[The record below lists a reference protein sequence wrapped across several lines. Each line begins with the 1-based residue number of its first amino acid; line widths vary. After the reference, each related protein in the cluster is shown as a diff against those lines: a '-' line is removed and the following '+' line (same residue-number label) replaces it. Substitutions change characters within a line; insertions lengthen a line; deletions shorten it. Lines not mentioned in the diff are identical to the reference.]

1 MISTRTLALGAAFA
15 LLATACGLG
24 LSPRAE
30 RAGTEPAASA
40 DVAAS
45 DPADAAGGAGAPRP
59 LPGLDTSGL
68 SQREQKA
75 FWQAASRAFA
85 PCPEHAV
92 SLVVCL
98 EESRSC
104 AGCRPMAEL
113 LAKQIQRG
121 SSASEAE
128 LAADVRFSAN
138 TLKKVE
144 VRDSPSKGPK
154 DAPVTI
160 VVFSDFQCPAC
171 RAALPMIEEAVSM
184 HAKDVRLVHKFYP
197 LPKHTQAKPAAYA
210 AIAAMRQGK
219 YREMERVL
227 FANQAALSERDI
239 EGYATDLGL
248 DLARF
253 RADMKDPSVH
263 AMVERDRAD
272 GEAIE
277 LTHTPFVLINGRLF
291 DPAYFRWDVDLEPW
305 IRSEAELARSNRKAP
320 PVDSN
325 ERR

>member
-1 MISTRTLALGAAFA
+1 MTSPRYLALGAVLA
-15 LLATACGLG
+15 LAATACGLG
-24 LSPRAE
+24 LSPRPE
-30 RAGTEPAASA
+30 RAGSASSA
-40 DVAAS
+40 SVAGGSS
-45 DPADAAGGAGAPRP
+45 DPGDAPSGAGAPRP

-68 SQREQKA
+68 SQREHKA

-92 SLVVCL
+92 SLVACL
-98 EESRSC
+98 EESRPC

-128 LAADVRFSAN
+128 LAAEVRFSASAVR
-138 TLKKVE
+138 KVE
-144 VRDSPSKGPK
+144 VRDSPAKGPR

-171 RAALPMIEEAVSM
+171 RAALPIIEEAAAL

-219 YREMERVL
+219 YWEMERVL
-227 FANQAALSERDI
+227 FANQAALSERDL
-239 EGYATDLGL
+239 EGYAADLGL

-253 RADMKDPSVH
+253 RADLKDPTVH

-272 GEAIE
+272 GEAVE

-305 IRSEAELARSNRKAP
+305 IRSEAELARSTKKPAATEA
-320 PVDSN
+320 S

>member
-1 MISTRTLALGAAFA
+1 MTSYRSLSLGAAIA
-15 LLATACGLG
+15 LAATACGLG
-24 LSPRAE
+24 LSPRPE
-30 RAGTEPAASA
+30 RAGAAPSA
-40 DVAAS
+40 SVAGASS
-45 DPADAAGGAGAPRP
+45 DPEGAAGGAGAPRP

-68 SQREQKA
+68 SQREHKA

-92 SLVVCL
+92 SLVACL
-98 EESRSC
+98 EESRPC

-128 LAADVRFSAN
+128 LAADARFSASSVR
-138 TLKKVE
+138 KVE
-144 VRDSPSKGPK
+144 VRDSPAKGPK

-171 RAALPMIEEAVSM
+171 RAALPIIEEAAAL

-219 YREMERVL
+219 YWEMERVL
-227 FANQAALSERDI
+227 FANQAALSERDLD
-239 EGYATDLGL
+239 GYAADLGL

-253 RADMKDPSVH
+253 RADMKDPTVH

-272 GEAIE
+272 GEAVE

-305 IRSEAELARSNRKAP
+305 IRSEAELARSAQKPAAL
-320 PVDSN
+320 DAS